1 MTSSAE
7 RHGAKQRINEIPD
20 MPQAGSN
27 VIYPCH
33 IGRGEV
39 EHPES
44 VTLHLQGER
53 YEVRDGCVR
62 RPDIFQSVVGDSLR
76 LVSIQSARDQ
86 VAPFVLLHPEN
97 RVIQTARAAQSAR
110 AGFNG

>member
-20 MPQAGSN
+20 MPQAGGD
-27 VIYPCH
+27 VIHPSH

-44 VTLHLQGER
+44 VTLHLQGEC
-53 YEVRDGCVR
+53 YEVRDGCVC
-62 RPDIFQSVVGDSLR
+62 RPDIFQSVIGDSLR
-76 LVSIQSARDQ
+76 LVSIQAPRNE

-97 RVIQTARAAQSAR
+97 RVIQPARAAQSAG